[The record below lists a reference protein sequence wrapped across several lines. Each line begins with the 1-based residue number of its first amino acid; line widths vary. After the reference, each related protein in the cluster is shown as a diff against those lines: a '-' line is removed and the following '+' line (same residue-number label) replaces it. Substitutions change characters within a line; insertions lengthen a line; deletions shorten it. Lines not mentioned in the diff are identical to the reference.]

1 MDRETQRLQAQIKS
15 LKEDLREQRYQNTY
29 LQKQINAAREG
40 RNCPSFPNYKQ
51 TVVARLRNIIEI
63 MYDVDISKK
72 TRKGEVVLARHI
84 FHHYLCYNT
93 SYSLKVI
100 GNLLE
105 LKLDHSTV
113 IHSKKTINDLLDTDK
128 ALRIDYAEIVRKMSI
143 DNIISEE
150 EIVIN
155 PS

>member
-1 MDRETQRLQAQIKS
+1 MTREIQRLQAQIKS

-29 LQKQINAAREG
+29 LQKQINAIREG
-40 RNCPSFPNYKQ
+40 RDCPSFPNYQQ
-51 TVVARLRNIIEI
+51 TVVARLRNIIEA
-63 MYDVDISKK
+63 MYNVDISQR

-105 LKLDHSTV
+105 LNLDHSTV
-113 IHSKKTINDLLDTDK
+113 INSKKEINDLLDTDK

-143 DNIISEE
+143 DNLITED